1 MIANNVETHVLQR
14 AFRNIMNALARPGRL
29 GVVEAL
35 RTGDKEENPLPV
47 YFEVVVKTLVDQAV
61 TFAVSGSKEM
71 QAIQWVTLNTH
82 SHPTELEQADFIL
95 IPDVAH
101 SFACRD
107 AILKAFE
114 GTLIAPEKGATV
126 IVNCGLLAGD
136 SIPGA
141 ADGLGALDP
150 NEKAYR
156 VVVSG
161 PGIKET
167 HTFFVDRNDW
177 IEARRDRGDEYPCG
191 IDLILV
197 DVEGHVV
204 GIPRTIKIV
213 SVEKEGAAW
222 DM

>member
-61 TFAVSGSKEM
+61 TFAVSGSKEA
-71 QAIQWVTLNTH
+71 QATQWVTLNTH

-126 IVNCGLLAGD
+126 VIHCGLLAGD
-136 SIPGA
+136 SIPGT
-141 ADGLGALDP
+141 ADDLGVLDP
-150 NEKAYR
+150 DKKAYR

-161 PGIKET
+161 SGIKDT

-204 GIPRTIKIV
+204 GIPRTTKIV

>member
-71 QAIQWVTLNTH
+71 QATQWVTLNTH

-126 IVNCGLLAGD
+126 VIHCGLLAGD
-136 SIPGA
+136 SIPGT
-141 ADGLGALDP
+141 ADDLGVLDP
-150 NEKAYR
+150 DKKAYR

-204 GIPRTIKIV
+204 GIPRTTKIV

>member
-61 TFAVSGSKEM
+61 TFAVSGSKEA
-71 QAIQWVTLNTH
+71 QATQWVTLNTH

-126 IVNCGLLAGD
+126 VIHCGLLAGD
-136 SIPGA
+136 SIPGT
-141 ADGLGALDP
+141 ADDLGVLDP
-150 NEKAYR
+150 DKKAYR

-191 IDLILV
+191 IDFILV

-204 GIPRTIKIV
+204 GIPRTTKIV